1 MKEFV
6 DVHDFLVSEAVVGD
20 WDGEEELVAERLNE
34 IFHVLYD
41 MAEEDIETEI
51 LERLLTMVWHHWI
64 GHPELPELETDEILD
79 WCQHVLQNRE
89 QYLEDY

>member
-6 DVHDFLVSEAVVGD
+6 VVHDFLISEAVVGD
-20 WDGEEELVAERLNE
+20 WDGEEEHVAERLNE
-34 IFHVLYD
+34 IYHVLYD
-41 MAEEDIETEI
+41 MAEEDIDTEV
-51 LERLLTMVWHHWI
+51 LERLLTMVWHYWI
-64 GHPELPELETDEILD
+64 GQAELPELETDEILD

>member
-6 DVHDFLVSEAVVGD
+6 DVHYFLVSEAVVGD

-41 MAEEDIETEI
+41 MAEEDIDTEV

-64 GHPELPELETDEILD
+64 GQPALPELETDEILD

>member
-6 DVHDFLVSEAVVGD
+6 DVHDFLISEAVVGD

-34 IFHVLYD
+34 IFHSLYD
-41 MAEEDIETEI
+41 LAEEDIDTEI
-51 LERLLTMVWHHWI
+51 LARLLTMVWHYWI
-64 GHPELPELETDEILD
+64 GLPELPELETDEILD
-79 WCQHVLQNRE
+79 WCQHVLRNRE

>member
-6 DVHDFLVSEAVVGD
+6 DVHDYLISEAVVGD

-41 MAEEDIETEI
+41 MAEEDIETEV

-64 GHPELPELETDEILD
+64 GHSELPDLETDEILD
-79 WCQHVLQNRE
+79 WCQHVLRNRE

>member
-1 MKEFV
+1 MKQFV
-6 DVHDFLVSEAVVGD
+6 DVHDFLVSESVVGD

-34 IFHVLYD
+34 IFHLLYD
-41 MAEEDIETEI
+41 MAEEDIDTEV

-64 GHPELPELETDEILD
+64 GQNVLPELETDEILD

>member
-6 DVHDFLVSEAVVGD
+6 DVHDFLVSQAVVGD

-34 IFHVLYD
+34 IFHVLYN
-41 MAEEDIETEI
+41 MAEEDIETEE

-64 GHPELPELETDEILD
+64 GHQELPDLETDEILD

>member
-6 DVHDFLVSEAVVGD
+6 DVRDYIVSAAVVGD
-20 WDGEEELVAERLNE
+20 WDGEEELVAERFNDIL
-34 IFHVLYD
+34 HTLYD
-41 MAEEDIETEI
+41 MAEEDIETEV

-64 GHPELPELETDEILD
+64 GQTELPELEIDEILD